1 MTHQTKIEKK
11 ERKKQQNIRDKQKD
25 SDQASAL
32 LNWLD
37 RLDEHY

>member
-25 SDQASAL
+25 SDQASAGETPVVKF
-32 LNWLD
+32 
-37 RLDEHY
+37 RT